1 MVCHII
7 STNYSYMKSKTY
19 YGEYSLMHW
28 VNMMLTN
35 NITLPEYQR
44 SFVWGEKD
52 IKRLLKS
59 IAEGQFVQPV
69 TIALYPDYT
78 SKKKTN
84 LILDGQQRLTSILL
98 AYLGYIP
105 DLSKFAKDDML
116 ATGDD
121 SADEDNEVSAKAIKW
136 TFKEIFD
143 KDPNK
148 NQIEQIRSR
157 LAADENYK
165 VLDVEGID
173 NNGNKEQ
180 AIVDYL
186 KNKFLGFSYIVPDT
200 TDMVEIQNGYTSL
213 FRNINY
219 FGKKLTT
226 LGSRRSLYYTN
237 EDLKNYFEGTDE
249 HGNSVLCGITIKEN
263 MDYNTIDFV
272 RYLSTLSQYK
282 VNGNTGNI
290 LKYYS
295 AYSSRESYF
304 ADYVSYILQLDQ
316 EDRYDKFN
324 GFNFN
329 EVFIN
334 DSWKERY
341 KRLKDSVERM
351 KNEWNLETKD
361 NKSAFLSW
369 IDADYWL
376 YGLIYHIVFEGKE
389 LNDDINQLFVKVKKA
404 IRSKKNNHS
413 YSKTPNG
420 LTNLRDR
427 IQDSIKIYQPHVH

>member
-1 MVCHII
+1 
-7 STNYSYMKSKTY
+7 MKSKTY

-78 SKKKTN
+78 SKKKIN

-165 VLDVEGID
+165 ALDVEGVD
-173 NNGNKEQ
+173 NNGNKGQ

-186 KNKFLGFSYIVPDT
+186 K
-200 TDMVEIQNGYTSL
+200 
-213 FRNINY
+213 IN
-219 FGKKLTT
+219 F
-226 LGSRRSLYYTN
+226 
-237 EDLKNYFEGTDE
+237 
-249 HGNSVLCGITIKEN
+249 
-263 MDYNTIDFV
+263 
-272 RYLSTLSQYK
+272 
-282 VNGNTGNI
+282 
-290 LKYYS
+290 
-295 AYSSRESYF
+295 
-304 ADYVSYILQLDQ
+304 
-316 EDRYDKFN
+316 
-324 GFNFN
+324 
-329 EVFIN
+329 
-334 DSWKERY
+334 
-341 KRLKDSVERM
+341 
-351 KNEWNLETKD
+351 
-361 NKSAFLSW
+361 
-369 IDADYWL
+369 
-376 YGLIYHIVFEGKE
+376 
-389 LNDDINQLFVKVKKA
+389 
-404 IRSKKNNHS
+404 
-413 YSKTPNG
+413 
-420 LTNLRDR
+420 
-427 IQDSIKIYQPHVH
+427 

>member
-1 MVCHII
+1 
-7 STNYSYMKSKTY
+7 MKSKTY

-78 SKKKTN
+78 SKKKIN

-98 AYLGYIP
+98 AYIGYIP

-121 SADEDNEVSAKAIKW
+121 SADEDNEVSAKSIKW
-136 TFKEIFD
+136 TFKEILD

-157 LAADENYK
+157 LAADENYNP
-165 VLDVEGID
+165 LDVEGVD

-180 AIVDYL
+180 AMVDYL

-219 FGKKLTT
+219 FGKRLTT

-237 EDLKNYFEGTDE
+237 QNLKSYFEGTDE

-282 VNGNTGNI
+282 VNGNVGNI

-316 EDRYDKFN
+316 EDRSEKFS
-324 GFNFN
+324 GFKFG

-334 DSWKERY
+334 NSWKVRY
-341 KRLKDSVERM
+341 KKLKESVERM

-361 NKSAFLSW
+361 NKSAFISW

-376 YGLIYHIVFEGKE
+376 YGLIYHIVFEGKD
-389 LNDDINQLFVKVKKA
+389 LNDEINQLFTKVKKA
-404 IRSKKNNHS
+404 IKSKKTDPG

-420 LTNLRDR
+420 LTNLRNR
-427 IQDSIKIYQPHVH
+427 IQDSIKIYQSYVH

>member
-1 MVCHII
+1 
-7 STNYSYMKSKTY
+7 MKSKTY

-98 AYLGYIP
+98 AYIGYIP

-116 ATGDD
+116 ASGDD
-121 SADEDNEVSAKAIKW
+121 SADEDNEVSVKSIKW
-136 TFKEIFD
+136 TFKEILD

-157 LAADENYK
+157 LAADENYNP
-165 VLDVEGID
+165 LDVEGVD

-219 FGKKLTT
+219 FGKRLTT

-237 EDLKNYFEGTDE
+237 QGLKNYFEGTDE
-249 HGNSVLCGITIKEN
+249 HGNSLLCGITIKEN
-263 MDYNTIDFV
+263 MDYKTIDFV

-282 VNGNTGNI
+282 VNGNAGNI

-324 GFNFN
+324 GFKFD

-334 DSWKERY
+334 GCWIERY
-341 KRLKDSVERM
+341 KKLKDSVERM
-351 KNEWNLETKD
+351 KHEWNLETKD

-389 LNDDINQLFVKVKKA
+389 LNNEINLLIAKVKNTIK
-404 IRSKKNNHS
+404 SKKKDPG

-420 LTNLRDR
+420 LTNLRNR
-427 IQDSIKIYQPHVH
+427 IQDSIKIYRPYVH

>member
-1 MVCHII
+1 
-7 STNYSYMKSKTY
+7 MKSRTY

-28 VNMMLTN
+28 VNMLMAN

-78 SKKKTN
+78 NKKKTN
-84 LILDGQQRLTSILL
+84 LILDGQQRLTSLLL
-98 AYLGYIP
+98 AYIGYIP

-121 SADEDNEVSAKAIKW
+121 SADEDNEVSAKSIKW
-136 TFKEIFD
+136 TFKEILD

-148 NQIEQIRSR
+148 NSIEQIRAR
-157 LAADENYK
+157 LASDENYK
-165 VLDVEGID
+165 ALVVDGVNLNADR
-173 NNGNKEQ
+173 EQ

-200 TDMVEIQNGYTSL
+200 KDMVEIQNGYTSL

-219 FGKKLTT
+219 FGKRLTT

-237 EDLKNYFEGTDE
+237 PDLKNYFEGTDKQ
-249 HGNSVLCGITIKEN
+249 GNSVLCGITIKEN

-282 VNGNTGNI
+282 VNGNTDSI

-304 ADYVSYILQLDQ
+304 ADYVSYILHLDQ

-324 GFNFN
+324 GFEFD
-329 EVFIN
+329 EVFIK
-334 DSWKERY
+334 DSWRERY
-341 KRLKDSVERM
+341 NNLKDSVERM
-351 KNEWNLETKD
+351 KNGWDLETKD

-376 YGLIYHIVFEGKE
+376 YGLIYYIVFEGKI
-389 LNDDINQLFVKVKKA
+389 LNDEIDQLFIKVKKA
-404 IRSKKNNHS
+404 IKSKKYDPV

-420 LTNLRDR
+420 LTNLRNR
-427 IQDSIKIYQPHVH
+427 IHDSIKIYRSYVH

>member
-1 MVCHII
+1 
-7 STNYSYMKSKTY
+7 MKSKTY

-28 VNMMLTN
+28 VNMLITN

-59 IAEGQFVQPV
+59 IAEGQFIQPV
-69 TIALYPDYT
+69 TIGLYPDYS

-98 AYLGYIP
+98 AYIGYIP

-121 SADEDNEVSAKAIKW
+121 SADEGNEVSAKSIKW

-148 NQIEQIRSR
+148 NKIEQIRAR
-157 LAADENYK
+157 LARDDNYIA
-165 VLDVEGID
+165 LDVDGVVY
-173 NNGNKEQ
+173 NGNREQ

-186 KNKFLGFSYIVPDT
+186 KTKFLGFSYIVPDT

-219 FGKKLTT
+219 FGKRLTT
-226 LGSRRSLYYTN
+226 LGSRRSLYFTN
-237 EDLKNYFEGTDE
+237 PDFKNYFEGTDE
-249 HGNSVLCGITIKEN
+249 QGNSVLCGITIKEN

-282 VNGNTGNI
+282 VNGNVSSI

-324 GFNFN
+324 GFKFDD
-329 EVFIN
+329 VFIN
-334 DSWKERY
+334 NSWKERY
-341 KRLKDSVERM
+341 KKLKESVERM
-351 KNEWNLETKD
+351 KNRWNLETKD
-361 NKSAFLSW
+361 DKSAFLSW

-389 LNDDINQLFVKVKKA
+389 LNSEINQLFDKIKKS
-404 IRSKKNNHS
+404 IKSKKNDPG

-420 LTNLRDR
+420 LTNLRNR
-427 IQDSIKIYQPHVH
+427 IQDSIKIYRAYVH

>member
-1 MVCHII
+1 
-7 STNYSYMKSKTY
+7 MKSKTY

-28 VNMMLTN
+28 VNMMITN

-59 IAEGQFVQPV
+59 IAEGQFIQPV
-69 TIALYPDYT
+69 TIGLYPDYF

-98 AYLGYIP
+98 AYIGYIP

-121 SADEDNEVSAKAIKW
+121 SADEDNEVSAKSIKW

-148 NQIEQIRSR
+148 NKIEQIRAR
-157 LAADENYK
+157 LAIDDNYIA
-165 VLDVEGID
+165 LDVDGVVY
-173 NNGNKEQ
+173 NGNREQ
-180 AIVDYL
+180 TIVDYL
-186 KNKFLGFSYIVPDT
+186 KTKFLGFSYIVPDT

-219 FGKKLTT
+219 FGKRLTT
-226 LGSRRSLYYTN
+226 LGSRRSLYFTN
-237 EDLKNYFEGTDE
+237 PDFRNYFEGTDE
-249 HGNSVLCGITIKEN
+249 QGNSVLCGITIKEN

-282 VNGNTGNI
+282 VNRNVSSI

-324 GFNFN
+324 GFKFDD
-329 EVFIN
+329 VFIN
-334 DSWKERY
+334 NSWKERY
-341 KRLKDSVERM
+341 KKLKESVERM
-351 KNEWNLETKD
+351 KNGWNLETKD
-361 NKSAFLSW
+361 DKSAFLSW

-376 YGLIYHIVFEGKE
+376 YGLIYHIVFEGKD
-389 LNDDINQLFVKVKKA
+389 LNSEINQLFDKIKKS
-404 IRSKKNNHS
+404 IKSKKNDPG

-420 LTNLRDR
+420 LTNLRNR
-427 IQDSIKIYQPHVH
+427 IQDSINIYRAYVH

>member
-1 MVCHII
+1 
-7 STNYSYMKSKTY
+7 MKSKTY

-28 VNMMLTN
+28 VNMLITN

-59 IAEGQFVQPV
+59 IAEGQFIQPV
-69 TIALYPDYT
+69 TIGLYPDYS

-98 AYLGYIP
+98 AYIGYIP

-121 SADEDNEVSAKAIKW
+121 SADESNEVSAKSIKW

-148 NQIEQIRSR
+148 NKIEQIRAR
-157 LAADENYK
+157 LARDDNYIA
-165 VLDVEGID
+165 LDVDGVVY
-173 NNGNKEQ
+173 NGNREQ
-180 AIVDYL
+180 SIVDYL
-186 KNKFLGFSYIVPDT
+186 KTKFLGFSYIVPDT

-219 FGKKLTT
+219 FGKRLTT
-226 LGSRRSLYYTN
+226 LGSRRSLYFTN
-237 EDLKNYFEGTDE
+237 PDFKNYFEGTDE
-249 HGNSVLCGITIKEN
+249 QGNSVLCGITIKEN

-282 VNGNTGNI
+282 VNGNVSNI

-324 GFNFN
+324 GFKFDD
-329 EVFIN
+329 VFIN
-334 DSWKERY
+334 NSWKERY
-341 KRLKDSVERM
+341 KKLKESVERM
-351 KNEWNLETKD
+351 KNGWNLETKD
-361 NKSAFLSW
+361 DKSAFLSW

-389 LNDDINQLFVKVKKA
+389 LNSEINQLFDKIKKS
-404 IRSKKNNHS
+404 IKSKKNDPG

-420 LTNLRDR
+420 LTNLRNR
-427 IQDSIKIYQPHVH
+427 IQDSIKIYRAYVH

>member
-1 MVCHII
+1 
-7 STNYSYMKSKTY
+7 MKSKTY

-52 IKRLLKS
+52 IKRLLKP

-78 SKKKTN
+78 SKKKIN

-165 VLDVEGID
+165 ALDVEGVD
-173 NNGNKEQ
+173 NNGNKGQ
-180 AIVDYL
+180 VIVDYL

-219 FGKKLTT
+219 FGKRLTT

-237 EDLKNYFEGTDE
+237 QDLKNYFEGTDE

-341 KRLKDSVERM
+341 KKLKDSVERM

-389 LNDDINQLFVKVKKA
+389 LNDEINQLFAKIKKA
-404 IRSKKNNHS
+404 IKSKKNNHS